1 MTENQSKECSDCK
14 ELKPLLDFSFRKDSQ
29 TYRNSCKICRNLYQK
44 KFSKTEAGKKIQYL
58 ADQARK
64 EKFSHKRSA
73 RSKTFTAIKNGSIT
87 VLPCL
92 ICGKKAEAHHPD
104 YSRPLDVM
112 WLCKPHHRETHSL
125 TKGI

>member
-1 MTENQSKECSDCK
+1 MFICIKCNQ
-14 ELKPLLDFSFRKDSQ
+14 LKPIGEFTPRSDRVGHY
-29 TYRNSCKICRNLYQK
+29 TACKVCKNIYQK
-44 KFSKTEAGKKIQYL
+44 QYSKSKAGKKVQVK

-73 RSKTFTAIKNGSIT
+73 RSKTFTAIKNGTIK

-92 ICGKKAEAHHPD
+92 ICGNKAEAHHHD

-112 WLCKPHHRETHSL
+112 WLCKPHHRETHLL
-125 TKGI
+125 TKGN